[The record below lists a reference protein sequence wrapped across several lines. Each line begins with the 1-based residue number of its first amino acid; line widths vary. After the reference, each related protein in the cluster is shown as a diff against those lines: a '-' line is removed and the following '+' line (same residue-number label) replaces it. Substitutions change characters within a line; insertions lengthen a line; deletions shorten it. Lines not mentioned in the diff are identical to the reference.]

1 MLTEAQIAEGW
12 FVLDHQGTPIWG
24 RTIPASGSGTE
35 RDVVLIHGAGA
46 HLHWWDAML
55 AHVGRPWRTT
65 VFDLSGHGRSGHRP
79 DGYRAE
85 LWADE
90 VATVIARQSLTGSA
104 TVVAHSM
111 GGLIATAMAAQF
123 PERIDEII
131 VLDVTFQP
139 PEPGTAH
146 APRGRPGRERTIHPD
161 FATAMRRFRL
171 VPEGSTADP
180 DLIRQLAALSY
191 ERADGGWRVRFDP
204 RVFQQFTDAMIH
216 DWLGRVRCPVTL
228 IGGEL
233 SPAVTEDRAEYVARR
248 LGQPIRWGTIPGAHH
263 HVQLDRPAALGDLL
277 VRLLA
282 GEEPPGLRWATGA
295 ATGASS

>member
-123 PERIDEII
+123 PERIDELIPRC
-131 VLDVTFQP
+131 DVSAARTGHRP
-139 PEPGTAH
+139 RATGPTGT
-146 APRGRPGRERTIHPD
+146 GT
-161 FATAMRRFRL
+161 
-171 VPEGSTADP
+171 
-180 DLIRQLAALSY
+180 
-191 ERADGGWRVRFDP
+191 
-204 RVFQQFTDAMIH
+204 H
-216 DWLGRVRCPVTL
+216 D
-228 IGGEL
+228 
-233 SPAVTEDRAEYVARR
+233 
-248 LGQPIRWGTIPGAHH
+248 
-263 HVQLDRPAALGDLL
+263 
-277 VRLLA
+277 
-282 GEEPPGLRWATGA
+282 PPGLRHRDATLSVGA
-295 ATGASS
+295 RGKHRRP